1 MDASGQGQ
9 SSHQPHRRDGLP
21 SVSDSTELHQPSL
34 EKEKQMEEL
43 THKQEQEKLKFT
55 HEHNINQ
62 QKDFHLQNLRDLKTS
77 HTHLAETSRQQQHHN
92 QQLDYQ
98 KIQEN
103 LNQKYYR
110 KLQDFY
116 QKIIQERLDLNYN
129 HAVENLKLHH
139 EQQNLL
145 PHEQQD
151 QLESLQYL
159 HKQIQQYV
167 YELFQEDFARQL
179 RHQIRKNGIRLKPS
193 YVIEY
198 VHSFVQKSAIEGHQ
212 KYNAGQLLGIDLS
225 GVSTKAW
232 IKYTHDFL
240 EKQAQE
246 YGTNSSHYRYLKDIL
261 QGQLANYA
269 FRDEGPS
276 TPPVSDEE
284 RKSQAYQDLIPQL
297 CDELDNALKL
307 QKNSE
312 NFYRKW
318 YYKCSKYDSNH
329 DKQENEL
336 LCEILYHYSHDLS
349 IQYTLIEKY
358 RCSIDKHVKNL
369 QERLNTYASMNEYF
383 QQKYSPH
390 QEQAK
395 LLLKQY
401 KDAQEQCRP
410 FQEQCRLFQERYDSA
425 NMDDHALI
433 RMTQECYEL
442 YQQEFNRIK
451 QILDKNRDKLDFIG
465 KQLNLDLSRV
475 TWKMFSKASD
485 AFLAEYAKLY
495 GTESSN
501 YKYLRDISQGGT
513 ATHVYHDEGPS
524 TPPVSDEER
533 ESEAYKHLKSLYRIG
548 CIKYLVEDLLPGIG
562 LSQVQTESCADLDEY
577 IQDQSKKRYGFESY
591 LYKKAVDLSRG
602 LTVNLVPNDGR
613 TYIERLG
620 PDFRSWKQEWH
631 RKKEEELLKINLS
644 TLKPNMLQHVHKQI
658 IDEYKDKYGVESP
671 QYTYAVD
678 ISQGGISNL
687 VQDAARKNK
696 AYQQVLSQFRQR
708 MNTLLQD
715 PYCERW
721 EQKKAEFRQKND
733 KMKQDLQE
741 LKMQYE
747 EIKRKMNDRV
757 AQHVREWQ
765 QQTKERE

>member
-1 MDASGQGQ
+1 M
-9 SSHQPHRRDGLP
+9 R
-21 SVSDSTELHQPSL
+21 
-34 EKEKQMEEL
+34 KE
-43 THKQEQEKLKFT
+43 
-55 HEHNINQ
+55 
-62 QKDFHLQNLRDLKTS
+62 
-77 HTHLAETSRQQQHHN
+77 
-92 QQLDYQ
+92 
-98 KIQEN
+98 
-103 LNQKYYR
+103 
-110 KLQDFY
+110 
-116 QKIIQERLDLNYN
+116 
-129 HAVENLKLHH
+129 
-139 EQQNLL
+139 
-145 PHEQQD
+145 
-151 QLESLQYL
+151 
-159 HKQIQQYV
+159 
-167 YELFQEDFARQL
+167 
-179 RHQIRKNGIRLKPS
+179 
-193 YVIEY
+193 
-198 VHSFVQKSAIEGHQ
+198 
-212 KYNAGQLLGIDLS
+212 
-225 GVSTKAW
+225 
-232 IKYTHDFL
+232 
-240 EKQAQE
+240 
-246 YGTNSSHYRYLKDIL
+246 
-261 QGQLANYA
+261 
-269 FRDEGPS
+269 
-276 TPPVSDEE
+276 
-284 RKSQAYQDLIPQL
+284 KSQAYQDLIPQL

-442 YQQEFNRIK
+442 YQQELNRIK

-465 KQLNLDLSRV
+465 KQLNLDLSRRWV
-475 TWKMFSKASD
+475 ASTPEASD

-562 LSQVQTESCADLDEY
+562 LSQVQTESCANLDEY
-577 IQDQSKKRYGFESY
+577 IQDQSKKKYGFESY

-602 LTVNLVPNDGR
+602 LTVNLVPNDGH

-620 PDFRSWKQEWH
+620 PDFRYWKQEWH
-631 RKKEEELLKINLS
+631 CKKEEELLNREPLERDLS
-644 TLKPNMLQHVHKQI
+644 TVTPSKNGAEPLKVDLSAVNFLTLQHIHKQI
-658 IDEYKDKYGVESP
+658 LDIYKDKYGAESP
-671 QYTYAVD
+671 QYTYTVD

-696 AYQQVLSQFRQR
+696 AYQQVLSQFRQG

-715 PYCERW
+715 PYCEWW
-721 EQKKAEFRQKND
+721 EQKKAEFRQKNG

-741 LKMQYE
+741 LERQYE
-747 EIKRKMNDRV
+747 EMKRKMNDRV